1 MSAMSFGPGQTL
13 TTVTTDS
20 GDGFPLQQMPNE
32 LILEVLHHMDD
43 NNISLLP
50 ISMTCR
56 LMRRLSVG
64 MLFRVAQIS
73 CAEKDLPDRV
83 REIRRNRPILRA
95 IRTLSIYTE
104 SPPASRTPSNFPR
117 IPNVKFNGRPSNATE
132 LARMLIALPIL
143 EELRLDFRFKA
154 TVSLIKPFIRLL
166 KREPGQWSLTH
177 VKALTFPAT
186 ADLSFI
192 VDAFPHL
199 RALSFEAPLNKPLN
213 SIKGLSEVVNSL
225 GPQLAYVQICKM
237 RWDYND
243 FQEVASMFPHTT
255 HLTIGGTMAF
265 GGPPTLPNWDL
276 KEATRL
282 LRPMTNLKVLAL
294 SDERCRSSLSLD
306 PIVPAHRRASTIAT
320 KLLPAI
326 GFHNARSRRTDQA
339 WGIWQNLRLPKLDI
353 LYLMDRTFEG
363 HCFVP
368 VKAMVKNKQGQEQEQ
383 IVDVKVTDDPQEPA
397 WLDSFGQVKP

>member
-13 TTVTTDS
+13 TAVSGDS

-56 LMRRLSVG
+56 LMRRLSVS
-64 MLFRVAQIS
+64 MLFQVSQIS

-83 REIRRNRPILRA
+83 RDIRWNRSILCA

-117 IPNVKFNGRPSNATE
+117 IPNVKFNGRPSYATE
-132 LARMLIALPIL
+132 LARMLIALSIL

-154 TVSLIKPFIRLL
+154 TVSLIKPFIRHLE
-166 KREPGQWSLTH
+166 RDPDQWSLTH
-177 VKALTFPAT
+177 VMALTFPAT
-186 ADLSFI
+186 ANLSFI

-199 RALSFEAPLNKPLN
+199 RALSFEAPLNKSLN
-213 SIKGLSEVVNSL
+213 SIEGLNKVVDSL

-237 RWDYND
+237 RWDYSD
-243 FQEVASMFPHTT
+243 FQEVTRMFPHTT
-255 HLTIGGTMAF
+255 HLTIGGAMAF
-265 GGPPTLPNWDL
+265 GGPPTRPNWDL
-276 KEATRL
+276 KQATRL

-294 SDERCRSSLSLD
+294 SDERCRSWLN
-306 PIVPAHRRASTIAT
+306 PILPAHRRASTIAT

-326 GFHNARSRRTDQA
+326 GFHDARSRRTDQA
-339 WGIWQNLRLPKLDI
+339 WGIWQRLPKLDI
-353 LYLMDRTFEG
+353 LYLMDRAFEG

-368 VKAMVKNKQGQEQEQ
+368 VKAMVRDEQEREQEQ
-383 IVDVKVTDDPQEPA
+383 IVDVKVTDDPQELA